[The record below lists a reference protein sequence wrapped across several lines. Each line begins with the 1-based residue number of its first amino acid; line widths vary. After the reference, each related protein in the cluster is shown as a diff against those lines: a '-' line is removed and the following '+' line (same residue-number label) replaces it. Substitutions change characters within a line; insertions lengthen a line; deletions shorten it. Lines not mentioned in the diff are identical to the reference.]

1 MKETFYFSH
10 DYNARQDPKI
20 IELQMV
26 HGMAGIGIY
35 WCLIELLYENGGYL
49 KLSKLKTYAYS
60 LRVEQ
65 ELIKSVIDEFDLFVV
80 KDDVFYSASVIKRLE
95 ERKEKSDVQRNNIS
109 KRWNKKSE
117 TAEVVLPNEYQIHT
131 NGIPTEYQN
140 NTLKES
146 KVKEIKE
153 KESKVK
159 ESKIEPNLLYSTL
172 SNFIFECKDKKVTL
186 SNGEVQDLITKY
198 PKINVHN
205 KLEYLSAYLKKPDAK
220 KPLSK
225 NLMTLINTKFDNWN
239 SDGDV
244 PIPKQRYPL
253 LK

>member
-10 DYNARQDPKI
+10 DYNARSDYKIKKLIIKHGYMGYGLYWAI
-20 IELQMV
+20 IED
-26 HGMAGIGIY
+26 
-35 WCLIELLYENGGYL
+35 LYQNENSL
-49 KLSKLKTYAYS
+49 KLDYEIMSYEYRTDPEVLERIVNDYN
-60 LRVEQ
+60 
-65 ELIKSVIDEFDLFVV
+65 LFVV
-80 KDDVFYSASVIKRLE
+80 RDGFISSDSVERRLQERRTFAEKQREKGIKSALARKQNLE
-95 ERKEKSDVQRNNIS
+95 ENSTTVQPDFNHSSTTLEPIS
-109 KRWNKKSE
+109 K
-117 TAEVVLPNEYQIHT
+117 V
-131 NGIPTEYQN
+131 
-140 NTLKES
+140 KES